1 MPPSE
6 PTRHEPCPLGVAA
19 MPTIG
24 ALSESAPIVAAGIDC
39 AAIFA
44 DDACAAACAFAAA
57 FRCVA
62 AAAGFALPAPADVTA
77 VTTAVS
83 VTNEIAVYAISWTC
97 VASVPRS
104 TSPLHW
110 SGVAPTGK
118 IGTLA
123 VGVER

>member
-24 ALSESAPIVAAGIDC
+24 ALSESAPIVAEGIDC

-44 DDACAAACAFAAA
+44 DDAC
-57 FRCVA
+57 RGCVRL
-62 AAAGFALPAPADVTA
+62 GRGLPLRRRGRGLALPALADVTA

-83 VTNEIAVYAISWTC
+83 VTNEIAVYAISLDACRLCPTINF
-97 VASVPRS
+97 
-104 TSPLHW
+104 PL
-110 SGVAPTGK
+110 A
-118 IGTLA
+118 L
-123 VGVER
+123 VGRCSDRQDRHVGGGG